1 MAEKPLNKQLYR
13 SESNRMIGGVAGGL
27 GEYFDIDP
35 TLFRLAFVL
44 LTLSGGSGVL
54 LYIVLW
60 IIIPTQ
66 SSGQQAATHDAMK
79 DNAKEVEAKAKHF
92 VKEAEE
98 VAKGSDSRVWFGAI
112 LVTIGA
118 WLLLAN
124 FGFVSGWFFGRLL
137 WPCLLIGL
145 GVIMLNRSNRH
156 GK

>member
-1 MAEKPLNKQLYR
+1 MTDKTTNKQLYR

-35 TLFRLAFVL
+35 TLVRLAFIL

-54 LYIVLW
+54 LYVVLW

-66 SSGQQAATHDAMK
+66 SSGQQAATHDTMK
-79 DNAKEVEAKAKHF
+79 DNAKEVEAKAKQF
-92 VKEAEE
+92 AKEAEH
-98 VAKGSDSRVWFGAI
+98 VAKGSDSKLWLGAVI
-112 LVTIGA
+112 VTIGA

-124 FGFVSGWFFGRLL
+124 FGFVNGWLMSRLL
-137 WPCLLIGL
+137 WPLIL
-145 GVIMLNRSNRH
+145 IAIGVSVISRSNRH